1 MITTQFS
8 DKVKG
13 DLLEL
18 IGEDKRQV
26 GNIFSNGQ
34 DKYLVRYNRMEI
46 VPELK
51 PDYSI
56 IIKVNYYYN
65 QEFIGSYICDT
76 PLSLGQSL
84 VITENEGIHSITI
97 SPT

>member
-8 DKVKG
+8 DKVKV

-26 GNIFSNGQ
+26 GNIFSNGEG
-34 DKYLVRYNRMEI
+34 KYLVRYNRMEI
-46 VPELK
+46 FPELK

-65 QEFIGSYICDT
+65 QEFIGSYIYDI

-97 SPT
+97 NPS